1 MKGIESPVFQGE
13 KGIGLTRVVGIDPGT
28 KSMDV
33 CAIEDGVVYYEEAI
47 DNVEL
52 AEEPRRIMDAL
63 KEALPADVIA
73 GPSGYGVEPTRI
85 EDVPEEV
92 FEDWYYNYILLTT
105 KADILRA
112 IGEGILGAVLYKNMA
127 DFSVWM
133 RRERLP
139 VIFIPS
145 VIELPTVPLH
155 RKVNKIDMG
164 TADKMAVAVLGVY
177 DQSRRLGIPYSEVS
191 FILVEVGF
199 GYNAV
204 MGVEGGQIVDGI
216 GGTCFPGPGF
226 LTISAMDA
234 ELVQLVGEWERKDT
248 FEGGAISIMREVNP
262 QRLLERRDP
271 EAKLAFEAMMEG
283 IEKAV
288 ASMTVSVRKPKE
300 ILLSGRWTRHAEVKE
315 ELTRRLSKYAEVR
328 PLGFLEGARKTKETA
343 QGYAVVA
350 DGLAGGKFEDLV
362 EWMRIN
368 EAKGTV
374 LDYVYH
380 PKFKRVKERFVK
392 FKWK

>member
-1 MKGIESPVFQGE
+1 MEVEMRWVK
-13 KGIGLTRVVGIDPGT
+13 RMRAMGIDPGT
-28 KSMDV
+28 KSMDI
-33 CAIEDGVVYYEEAI
+33 CAIEDGVVYYEESL

-52 AEEPRRIMDAL
+52 AKEPEKIISAL
-63 KEALPADVIA
+63 KNALPVDVIA

-92 FEDWYYNYILLTT
+92 FEEWYYNYILLTT
-105 KADILRA
+105 KADILKA
-112 IGEGILGAVLYKNMA
+112 IGEGLFGAILYKNMA
-127 DFSVWM
+127 DLSMWLK
-133 RRERLP
+133 RERLP
-139 VIFIPS
+139 VVFIPS

-155 RKVNKIDMG
+155 RKVNKVDMG

-204 MGVEGGQIVDGI
+204 IGVEGGRIVDGI

-234 ELVQLVGEWERKDT
+234 EIVQLVGGWERKDT
-248 FEGGAISIMREVNP
+248 FEGGAISIMRELDP
-262 QRLLERRDP
+262 QRFLERRDP
-271 EAKLAFEAMMEG
+271 DAQLAFEAMMEG

-288 ASMTVSVRKPKE
+288 ASMTVSVRRPKE
-300 ILLSGRWTRHAEVKE
+300 VLLSGRWTRHEEVRE
-315 ELTRRLSKYAEVR
+315 ELVRRLSKYAEVR

-343 QGYAVVA
+343 QGYAIVA
-350 DGLAGGKFEDLV
+350 DGLAGGRFKELI

-368 EAKGTV
+368 KAKGTA

-380 PKFKRVKERFVK
+380 PRFGRVKERFVK
-392 FKWK
+392 FQWK

>member
-1 MKGIESPVFQGE
+1 
-13 KGIGLTRVVGIDPGT
+13 
-28 KSMDV
+28 MDI
-33 CAIEDGVVYYEEAI
+33 CAIEDGVVYYEESV

-52 AEEPRRIMDAL
+52 AKEPEKIIRAL
-63 KEALPADVIA
+63 KGALPVDVIA

-85 EDVPEEV
+85 EAVPEEV

-105 KADILRA
+105 KADVLRA
-112 IGEGILGAVLYKNMA
+112 VEEGVFGAILYKNMA
-127 DFSVWM
+127 DFSAWM
-133 RRERLP
+133 KREGLP
-139 VIFIPS
+139 VVFIPS

-191 FILVEVGF
+191 FVLVEVGF

-204 MGVEGGQIVDGI
+204 IGVEGGRIVDGI

-234 ELVQLVGEWERKDT
+234 EIVQLVGSWERKDT
-248 FEGGAISIMREVNP
+248 FEGGAISIMRELNP
-262 QRLLERRDP
+262 QRFLERRDP
-271 EAKLAFEAMMEG
+271 DAQLAFEAMMEG

-288 ASMTVSVRKPKE
+288 ASMTVSVRRPKE
-300 ILLSGRWTRHAEVKE
+300 ILLSGRWTRHEEVRE
-315 ELTRRLSKYAEVR
+315 ELVKRLSRYAEVR

-343 QGYAVVA
+343 QGYAIVA
-350 DGLAGGKFEDLV
+350 DGLAGGKFKELV
-362 EWMRIN
+362 EWMRIS
-368 EAKGTV
+368 EARGTV

-380 PKFKRVKERFVK
+380 PKFERVRERFVK